1 MSTQVLATVFKRAF
15 PNLSDNDKLF
25 WANLAWFYKAAIV
38 DYVGLYS
45 SSSVY

>member
-25 WANLAWFYKAAIV
+25 WANLAWFYEADIV
-38 DYVGLYS
+38 VCVGSYS
-45 SSSVY
+45 SSSA